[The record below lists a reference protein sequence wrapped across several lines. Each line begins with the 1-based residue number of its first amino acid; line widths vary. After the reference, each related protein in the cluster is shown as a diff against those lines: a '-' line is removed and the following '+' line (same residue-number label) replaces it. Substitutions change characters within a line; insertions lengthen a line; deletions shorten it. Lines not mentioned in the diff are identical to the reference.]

1 MIISHEFYLTGLF
14 ADIATTSAKAL
25 GAATASA
32 VTAIEESSLSPKQRR
47 EFTEQL
53 KDAVTSRI
61 CELLKQTNYEQMR
74 SIEDTIKWILDKRV
88 DERHVLQL
96 IAVLE
101 ATAARPLASS
111 VCDIYTCDD
120 QGRELYPDDAAW
132 RLLTDE
138 TAFPNAQLDADDN
151 DDDENP
157 RWLSFVSNSEWGM
170 EQVYVES
177 DTSGVRFLPPLVGVS
192 SVRRLMEEKGYL
204 LGAFCFS
211 MNPESCASL
220 LTAGPW
226 NYQTI
231 IPRANIGLFIGLSK
245 KTTFHQREDSSWL
258 LERVTVGLYG
268 TDVAEESIFG
278 DYGRSELNLTVELS
292 GNAVRILTE

>member
-53 KDAVTSRI
+53 KDTATSRI

-74 SIEDTIKWILDKRV
+74 NIEDTIEWILAKRV
-88 DERHVLQL
+88 DQRHVLQL

-101 ATAARPLASS
+101 ATAARPFVSS
-111 VCDIYTCDD
+111 VCDIYTCDEQD
-120 QGRELYPDDAAW
+120 RELYPDDAAW
-132 RLLTDE
+132 RLLTHE
-138 TAFPNAQLDADDN
+138 TALPSTQLDADD

-157 RWLSFVSNSEWGM
+157 RWLSFVSNSEWSM

-177 DTSGVRFLPPLVGVS
+177 ETSGARFLPPLVGVN

-211 MNPESCASL
+211 MKPESCANL

-231 IPRANIGLFIGLSK
+231 IPRANIGLYIGLSK
-245 KTTFHQREDSSWL
+245 KTTFHRRDDGSWL
-258 LERVTVGLYG
+258 LERVTVGLSG
-268 TDVAEESIFG
+268 TDVAGESIFG
-278 DYGRSELNLTVELS
+278 DDGRSESNLTVELS
-292 GNAVRILTE
+292 GNNVRIVTE

>member
-1 MIISHEFYLTGLF
+1 MIISHEFYLNGLF
-14 ADIATTSAKAL
+14 ADMATTNPKAL

-61 CELLKQTNYEQMR
+61 CELFKQTNYEQMR
-74 SIEDTIKWILDKRV
+74 SIEDTIKWILDKRI
-88 DERHVLQL
+88 DQRHVLQL
-96 IAVLE
+96 ITALE
-101 ATAARPLASS
+101 ATAARPFATS
-111 VCDIYTCDD
+111 VCDLYTCDEQD
-120 QGRELYPDDAAW
+120 RDLYPDDAAW

-138 TAFPNAQLDADDN
+138 TAFPSVQLDADV
-151 DDDENP
+151 DDDDTP
-157 RWLSFVSNSEWGM
+157 SWLSFISNSEWSM

-177 DTSGVRFLPPLVGVS
+177 ETSGVRFLPPLVGVG

-204 LGAFCFS
+204 LGAFCY
-211 MNPESCASL
+211 NLKPESCASL

-231 IPRANIGLFIGLSK
+231 IPRANIGLFIGLTK
-245 KTTFHQREDSSWL
+245 KTAFYQRDDGSWL

-268 TDVAEESIFG
+268 TDVAEVSIFG
-278 DYGRSELNLTVELS
+278 DYGRSELNMTVEFTGS
-292 GNAVRILTE
+292 QVRVVTE

>member
-14 ADIATTSAKAL
+14 ADMATTSAKAL

-47 EFTEQL
+47 QFTEQL

-74 SIEDTIKWILDKRV
+74 SIEDTIEWILAKRV
-88 DERHVLQL
+88 DQRHVLQL
-96 IAVLE
+96 ITVLE
-101 ATAARPLASS
+101 ATAARPFASS
-111 VCDIYTCDD
+111 VCDIYTCDEQD
-120 QGRELYPDDAAW
+120 RELYPDDAAW
-132 RLLTDE
+132 RLLTHE
-138 TAFPNAQLDADDN
+138 TAFPSAQLDAD

-157 RWLSFVSNSEWGM
+157 RWLNFVSNSEWSM

-177 DTSGVRFLPPLVGVS
+177 ETSGARFLPPLVGVS

-211 MNPESCASL
+211 MKPESCASL

-231 IPRANIGLFIGLSK
+231 IPRVNIGLYVGLSK
-245 KTTFHQREDSSWL
+245 KTTFHQRDDGSWL

-292 GNAVRILTE
+292 GSNVRIITE